1 MSQIYTQEDVDRWI
15 EENGEDD
22 AYALL
27 NEMLPKHRAKL
38 NQLDSRIR
46 KVLKEIR
53 EVFPDA
59 QYYTGSGGF
68 NLLLGDSHGGGRSN
82 CAPRQ
87 ERMAWGG
94 LASIGDGDW

>member
-1 MSQIYTQEDVDRWI
+1 MSQIYKQEDVDKWV

-38 NQLDSRIR
+38 DRLDSRIR
-46 KVLKEIR
+46 KVLKEIQ

-68 NLLLGDSHGGGRSN
+68 SLVLGGTHGGINVTAQQQRS
-82 CAPRQ
+82 
-87 ERMAWGG
+87 AWGG